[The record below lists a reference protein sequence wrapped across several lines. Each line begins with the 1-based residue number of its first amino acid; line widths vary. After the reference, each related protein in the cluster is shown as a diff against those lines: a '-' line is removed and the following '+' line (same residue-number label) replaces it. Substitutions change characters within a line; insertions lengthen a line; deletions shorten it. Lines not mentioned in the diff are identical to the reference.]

1 MYIYIYIPSAWSN
14 QISVFV
20 TTRIY
25 NIIVL
30 HILHWY
36 CMTSIPV
43 TMKIIVIKM
52 CMMHITLAVS
62 VCTSISWH
70 LLAVHFAYRA
80 LCVQRGRQREGGRE
94 GGRKTERGRERGR
107 DTLMHSCTYSHPA
120 CMCLDQIQS
129 AAREE
134 HHELHQCPAK
144 GEGGRVGQGAE
155 FDEQHRYSPGCR

>member
-1 MYIYIYIPSAWSN
+1 MPKSLTCKLLPSNNPKHSVLQQVVIIWYIYIPSAWYN

-36 CMTSIPV
+36 YITSIPV

-52 CMMHITLAVS
+52 CMMHITLAVN

-80 LCVQRGRQREGGRE
+80 LCVQRGRQREGGSE
-94 GGRKTERGRERGR
+94 GGRKTERGRERYSNAQLYIL
-107 DTLMHSCTYSHPA
+107 TPCMHVFRSDSVCCTRRA
-120 CMCLDQIQS
+120 L
-129 AAREE
+129 
-134 HHELHQCPAK
+134 
-144 GEGGRVGQGAE
+144 
-155 FDEQHRYSPGCR
+155 